1 VGPHGDRVLP
11 LAALLIAGETPAPRL
26 LGADPIEFQLRRA
39 RAAGV
44 GHAVI
49 YAERVTSPLLAIVD
63 RLRSEGLSVDI
74 ARTVAD
80 AAEMIHPDEVVL
92 LMAHDLVV
100 APERLAAVANSEQP
114 VLLCVRDE
122 PANKRFELIDPTARW
137 TGIARLDGG
146 LLRRTAAMIGD
157 WDLGSTLM
165 RRAAQEGAA
174 KITLTPEEVGTDIIV
189 VDSTSSAQLTGR
201 RLVAAA
207 PVENA
212 GWATRWL
219 VAPFARVMARVAG
232 DLSLDA
238 QWATLIGFGL
248 FGLSTACALA
258 GWIVASLLGFVL
270 AQICDVAGLIGT
282 QAGAGTARWEKYRFP
297 VRAAAAVV
305 MVLAMGTTLTMRT
318 AQWGCLVLAAVI
330 VGATWLAMPF
340 ARDDDQMASWRSD
353 PAGYAMIGLVG
364 FAMGSPVAA
373 LAVSAVH
380 AAISLGGA
388 VRKAL
393 SGLARS

>member
-1 VGPHGDRVLP
+1 LP

-80 AAEMIHPDEVVL
+80 AAEMIHPDEAVL

-219 VAPFARVMARVAG
+219 VAPVARVMARVAG

-248 FGLSTACALA
+248 FGLSTACALV

-393 SGLARS
+393 SGLSRS